1 MVEGVEKNW
10 QGAREKKVFALESNN
25 EDFLFLPVV
34 RLQTDL
40 ILLVTELFSGSI
52 YREMPE
58 HNRHRLTMQH
68 SHGIL
73 KLSLRF

>member
-10 QGAREKKVFALESNN
+10 QGALESNN

-52 YREMPE
+52 CREMPV

-73 KLSLRF
+73 KPSLRF